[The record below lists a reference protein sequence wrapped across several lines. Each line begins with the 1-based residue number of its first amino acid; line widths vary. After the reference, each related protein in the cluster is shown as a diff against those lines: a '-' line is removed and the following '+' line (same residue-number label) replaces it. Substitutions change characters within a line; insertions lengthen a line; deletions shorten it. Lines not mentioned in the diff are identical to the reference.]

1 MDVFIH
7 EDYVNKRNMVR
18 REQRKKT
25 QLQVLQLGS
34 PGACRPL
41 PAHGEDSPGAGAPR
55 QCLTPTGVS
64 PSSTVGSPASGS
76 SEGAVSSDHRRHL
89 FDCLKPY

>member
-18 REQRKKT
+18 REQKKKT
-25 QLQVLQLGS
+25 QVQVLQLGS
-34 PGACRPL
+34 TGACRPAL
-41 PAHGEDSPGAGAPR
+41 ARARGEGIPGTPR
-55 QCLTPTGVS
+55 QCLTPTSLS
-64 PSSTVGSPASGS
+64 PSSTIESPASGS
-76 SEGAVSSDHRRHL
+76 SEEAVSSDHRRL

>member
-25 QLQVLQLGS
+25 QMQVLQLGS
-34 PGACRPL
+34 PGACRPA
-41 PAHGEDSPGAGAPR
+41 PAHGEDSPGAPR

-64 PSSTVGSPASGS
+64 PSSTVRSQASGLP
-76 SEGAVSSDHRRHL
+76 EEAVSSDHRRL
-89 FDCLKPY
+89 FDCPKP

>member
-25 QLQVLQLGS
+25 QMQVLKLDD
-34 PGACRPL
+34 PGACRPA
-41 PAHGEDSPGAGAPR
+41 PAHMKSPGALR
-55 QCLTPTGVS
+55 QCLTPTGIS

-76 SEGAVSSDHRRHL
+76 SEEAVSSDHRRL